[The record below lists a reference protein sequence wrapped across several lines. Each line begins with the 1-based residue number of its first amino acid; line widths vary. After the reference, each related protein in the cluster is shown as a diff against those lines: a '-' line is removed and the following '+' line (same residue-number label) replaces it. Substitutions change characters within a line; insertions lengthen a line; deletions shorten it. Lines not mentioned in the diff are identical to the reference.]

1 MSLIFK
7 LGTVSTYLTEFTFTK
22 VNLQSCGPRAKGNA
36 AAAAFPDASTLSGA
50 RAPFRWFGLVRGL
63 IGHPVVRTMDSF
75 DDAVELSGLLGPEP
89 VRRGVSVWLLTP
101 LCHLSTKL

>member
-50 RAPFRWFGLVRGL
+50 RALTVATNL
-63 IGHPVVRTMDSF
+63 Y
-75 DDAVELSGLLGPEP
+75 
-89 VRRGVSVWLLTP
+89 LLTAFTAAARCTP
-101 LCHLSTKL
+101 S